1 MYFEIM
7 SASGGVRLNIKGDNN
22 EIMLQSEVYT
32 SKAGA
37 QNAIDE
43 IKTGAATA
51 QVKTRLSGERDGDRE
66 TRASYSPALGLAE
79 IAFYGPAHVRRAF
92 SA

>member
-1 MYFEIM
+1 MYFEIVT
-7 SASGGVRLNIKGDNN
+7 ASGGVRLNIKGDNN

-43 IKTGAATA
+43 VKTGAATA
-51 QVKTRLSGERDGDRE
+51 PVKDE
-66 TRASYSPALGLAE
+66 A
-79 IAFYGPAHVRRAF
+79 
-92 SA
+92 

>member
-1 MYFEIM
+1 MCFEIV

-32 SKAGA
+32 SKAAA

-51 QVKTRLSGERDGDRE
+51 QVKDE
-66 TRASYSPALGLAE
+66 A
-79 IAFYGPAHVRRAF
+79 
-92 SA
+92 